1 MEPYREI
8 VEQAFLNRQTQVIN
22 TNYFTQQEKNKVQTE
37 ICTVINDLL
46 DDHENDEDNAMALE
60 GHLNLPVYTALI
72 KMPDNELNEKIRLL
86 QKQKELFNIILS
98 RAKRSVKK
106 QINITYIK
114 NRTVAYIFDR

>member
-86 QKQKELFNIILS
+86 QKQKELFNIVLS

>member
-46 DDHENDEDNAMALE
+46 DDHENDEDNAMAFE

-72 KMPDNELNEKIRLL
+72 KMPDNKLNEKIRLL

>member
-98 RAKRSVKK
+98 RAKCSVKK

>member
-46 DDHENDEDNAMALE
+46 DDHENDEDNAMAFE
-60 GHLNLPVYTALI
+60 GHLNLPVYTTLI

>member
-1 MEPYREI
+1 M
-8 VEQAFLNRQTQVIN
+8 IN

-46 DDHENDEDNAMALE
+46 DDHENDEDNAMAFE
-60 GHLNLPVYTALI
+60 GHLNLPVYTTLI